1 MGDDSPERK
10 CWDTESRFAGNT
22 CGTEGWLE
30 KFGQSCFSS
39 GPKILTATP
48 LLLRHPAGLLTRRW
62 LVSHVH
68 FISYSSAGTFD
79 LFPARDY
86 FFLKTNFPRTDR
98 DVEGRWT
105 RGPGEW
111 KIRSLSFSFSLWR
124 QPWFALSLWNLVIVQ
139 ANNGKKDP
147 RLTKS
152 RLNLA
157 TSNCV

>member
-1 MGDDSPERK
+1 MIPPKENVGIPKVVSPATR
-10 CWDTESRFAGNT
+10 A
-22 CGTEGWLE
+22 EGWLE

-68 FISYSSAGTFD
+68 FIRYSSAGTFD
-79 LFPARDY
+79 LFRARDY
-86 FFLKTNFPRTDR
+86 FFLKTNFPRIDR

-105 RGPGEW
+105 RGRM
-111 KIRSLSFSFSLWR
+111 KNTVSLSPSLWR
-124 QPWFALSLWNLVIVQ
+124 QLWFALSLWNLVIVQ
-139 ANNGKKDP
+139 ANNRKKDP

-152 RLNLA
+152 RHNLA